1 MSIFDHTRLEA
12 AALGLDWEGIRRGVY
27 SDKYFVNIARLLGT
41 LSAQGY
47 TYAGDDGRLPAAR
60 AAGLPIGE
68 MQVEM
73 QWFTRRPGLTVV
85 AGVDAALAVLREAT
99 GYWEGERFVNTAD
112 ALQVWA
118 VEDGDT
124 VTYHGNPREVQP
136 VLRVRGRYRDFG
148 PLETV
153 TLGFL
158 TRASRIATNTYQ
170 ILQASRGKPV
180 LFFPARFDLPS
191 VQAVDGYAYALGV
204 ARYNHDYRAAV
215 KPFIST
221 DAQGAWWGGKG
232 GGTTAHAYLACF
244 LGDIPE
250 AMLAFART
258 LPPEVPRIALVD
270 FNNACARDAVRVTEA
285 MFAEYRRLKEA
296 GKPDEAARFR
306 LFGVRLDTSGDL
318 RDAGLTP
325 LGDPKLDLGV
335 NPRLVWQVR
344 EALDHAWEGWHLP
357 AAWREEARRYCA
369 DVKIVVSGGFR
380 PEKIALFERLG
391 VPVDFY
397 GVGSWFYD
405 NHGPTNTD
413 FTADVVRVQVG
424 GEWLDMAKVGR
435 RACENPA
442 LQRVW

>member
-1 MSIFDHTRLEA
+1 MSLFDGRRLA
-12 AALGLDWEGIRRGVY
+12 AETLALDWEGIRRGVY
-27 SDKYFVNIARLLGT
+27 ADKYFVNIANLLAA
-41 LSAQGY
+41 LSTAGY
-47 TYAGDDGRLPAAR
+47 TYRGQHGRVPAAD
-60 AAGLPIGE
+60 AALAVGDVE
-68 MQVEM
+68 VEM
-73 QWFTRRPGLTVV
+73 QWFTRRQGLTVV
-85 AGVDAALAVLREAT
+85 AGVDVALAILREAA
-99 GYWEGERFVNTAD
+99 GYWEGARFVNTAD
-112 ALQVWA
+112 ALRVWA

-124 VTYHGNPREVQP
+124 VTYHGDPRAVQP

-153 TLGFL
+153 TLGYL

-180 LFFPARFDLPS
+180 LFFPARFDLPA
-191 VQAVDGYAYALGV
+191 VQALDGYAYALGV
-204 ARYNHDYRAAV
+204 QRYNHDYGAAV
-215 KPFIST
+215 QPFIST

-270 FNNACARDAVRVTEA
+270 FNNTCARDAVRVAEA
-285 MFAEYRRLKEA
+285 MFGEYRRLMEA
-296 GKPDEAARFR
+296 HQPEEAARFR

-318 RDAGLTP
+318 RDAGLPP
-325 LGDPKLDLGV
+325 LGDPALDLGV

-344 EALDHAWEGWHLP
+344 EALDHAWERWDVP
-357 AAWREEARRYCA
+357 PAWRAEARRYCQE
-369 DVKIVVSGGFR
+369 VKIVVSGGFR
-380 PEKIALFERLG
+380 PEKLARFEKLG

-413 FTADVVRVQVG
+413 FTADVVRVRVG
-424 GEWLDMAKVGR
+424 EEWLDMAKVGR
-435 RACENPA
+435 QACENPA
-442 LQRVW
+442 LQRIW

>member
-1 MSIFDHTRLEA
+1 MSLFDGRRLSA
-12 AALGLDWEGIRRGVY
+12 DTFALDWEGIRRGRY
-27 SDKYFVNIARLLGT
+27 ADKYFVNIAHLLEV
-41 LSAQGY
+41 LSREGY
-47 TYAGDDGRLPAAR
+47 VYRGEHGRVPAEEAALAVGDA
-60 AAGLPIGE
+60 E
-68 MQVEM
+68 VEM
-73 QWFTRRPGLTVV
+73 QWFTRRPGTTVV
-85 AGVDAALAVLREAT
+85 AGVDVALAILREAT

-124 VTYHGNPREVQP
+124 VTYGGDPRNVQP

-180 LFFPARFDLPS
+180 LFFPARFDLPA

-204 ARYNHDYRAAV
+204 ARYNHDYEAAV
-215 KPFIST
+215 QPFIST

-232 GGTTAHAYLACF
+232 GGTTAHAYLATF

-250 AMLAFART
+250 AMLAFARV
-258 LPPEVPRIALVD
+258 LPPEIPRIALVD
-270 FNNACARDAVRVTEA
+270 FNNACARDAVRVAEA
-285 MFAEYRRLKEA
+285 MFGEYRRLQEA
-296 GKPDEAARFR
+296 HKPDEAARFR

-318 RDAGLTP
+318 RDSGLTP
-325 LGDPKLDLGV
+325 LGDPALDLGV

-344 EALDHAWEGWHLP
+344 EALDHAWEGWNLP
-357 AAWREEARRYCA
+357 AAWREEARRYCQS
-369 DVKIVVSGGFR
+369 VKIVVSGGFR
-380 PEKIALFERLG
+380 PEKIARFERLG

-413 FTADVVRVQVG
+413 FTADVVRVKIG
-424 GEWLDMAKVGR
+424 GAWREMAKTGR
-435 RACENPA
+435 RSCNNPM

>member
-1 MSIFDHTRLEA
+1 MSIFDGQRLPAEK
-12 AALGLDWEGIRRGVY
+12 LGLDWEGIRRGVY
-27 SDKYFVNIARLLGT
+27 SDKYFVNIAQLLQT
-41 LSAQGY
+41 LSQQGY
-47 TYAGDDGRLPAAR
+47 TYAGKHGRLSPEQAAHAR
-60 AAGLPIGE
+60 LGDAY
-68 MQVEM
+68 VEM
-73 QWFTRRPGLTVV
+73 QWFTRRPGTTVV
-85 AGVDAALAVLREAT
+85 AGVDIALAILRGAT
-99 GYWEGERFVNTAD
+99 GFWEGEQFISTAE

-118 VEDGDT
+118 IEDGDV
-124 VTYHGNPREVQP
+124 VTYHGDPQQVQP

-153 TLGFL
+153 TLGYL
-158 TRASRIATNTYQ
+158 TRASRVATNTYQ

-180 LFFPARFDLPS
+180 LFFPARFDLPA
-191 VQAVDGYAYALGV
+191 VQALDGYAYALGV
-204 ARYNHDYRAAV
+204 QRYNHDFGANV

-270 FNNACARDAVRVTEA
+270 FNNDCARDAVKVLEA

-296 GKPDEAARFR
+296 GKPEEAARFR

-318 RDAGLTP
+318 RDQGLQP
-325 LGDPKLDLGV
+325 LGDPALDLGV

-344 EALDHAWEGWHLP
+344 EALDRAWEQWHLP
-357 AAWREEARRYCA
+357 PEWREEARRYCQ
-369 DVKIVVSGGFR
+369 DVKIVVSGGFK
-380 PEKIALFERLG
+380 PEKIERFERLR

-413 FTADVVRVQVG
+413 FTADVVRVRLG
-424 GEWLDMAKVGR
+424 DTWYDMAKIGR
-435 RACENPA
+435 RACDNPN
-442 LQRVW
+442 LRRVW

>member
-1 MSIFDHTRLEA
+1 MTLFDGRRLPPET
-12 AALGLDWEGIRRGVY
+12 LGLDWEGIRRGIY
-27 SDKYFVNIARLLGT
+27 SDKYFVNLATLLGELSRRGYRYAGQHGR
-41 LSAQGY
+41 LSA
-47 TYAGDDGRLPAAR
+47 AEADLAVGDVA
-60 AAGLPIGE
+60 
-68 MQVEM
+68 VEM
-73 QWFTRRPGLTVV
+73 QWFTRRRGTTVI
-85 AGVDAALAVLREAT
+85 AGVDAALAILREAT
-99 GYWEGERFVNTAD
+99 GYWEGDRFVNTAD
-112 ALQVWA
+112 ALEVWA

-124 VTYHGNPREVQP
+124 TTYHGNPRAVQP

-148 PLETV
+148 ALETV
-153 TLGFL
+153 TLGYL

-170 ILQASRGKPV
+170 ILEASRGKPV
-180 LFFPARFDLPS
+180 LFFPARFDLPA
-191 VQAVDGYAYALGV
+191 VQAVDGYAYAVGV
-204 ARYNHDYRAAV
+204 ARYNHDHGAAV
-215 KPFIST
+215 RPFVST

-270 FNNACARDAVRVTEA
+270 FNNACARDAVRVAEA
-285 MFAEYRRLKEA
+285 MFGEYRRLKEA
-296 GKPDEAARFR
+296 GKPEEAARFR

-318 RDAGLTP
+318 RDEGLQP

-344 EALDHAWEGWHLP
+344 EALDSAWERWHLP
-357 AAWREEARRYCA
+357 PAWREEARNYCRNI
-369 DVKIVVSGGFR
+369 KIVVSGGFR
-380 PEKIALFERLG
+380 TEKIGLFERLG

-413 FTADVVRVQVG
+413 FTADVVKVKVG
-424 GEWLDMAKVGR
+424 DVWQPMAKVGR
-435 RACENPA
+435 QACDNPR
-442 LQRVW
+442 LKRVW

>member
-1 MSIFDHTRLEA
+1 MTFFDRSRLPAETFD
-12 AALGLDWEGIRRGVY
+12 LDWEGIRRGVY
-27 SDKYFVNIARLLGT
+27 ADKYFVNIAHLLAA
-41 LSAQGY
+41 LSESGY
-47 TYAGDDGRLPAAR
+47 TYDGEHSRLPNEQVH
-60 AAGLPIGE
+60 GLPVGE
-68 MQVEM
+68 VQVEM
-73 QWFTRRPGLTVV
+73 QWFTRRPGTTVV
-85 AGVDAALAVLREAT
+85 AGVDAALAILRQAT
-99 GYWEGERFVNTAD
+99 GYWQGERFISTAN

-118 VEDGDT
+118 VYDGDT
-124 VTYHGNPREVQP
+124 VTYSGNPQAVQP

-191 VQAVDGYAYALGV
+191 AQAVDGYAYAIGV
-204 ARYNHDYRAAV
+204 ARYNHDHDAQV
-215 KPFIST
+215 QPFIST
-221 DAQGAWWGGKG
+221 DAQGAWWGGQG

-244 LGDIPE
+244 AGDIPE

-258 LPPEVPRIALVD
+258 LPPEIPRIALVD
-270 FNNACARDAVRVTEA
+270 FNNACARDAVRVAGA

-296 GKPDEAARFR
+296 GQTEQAARFR

-318 RDAGLTP
+318 RDSGLTP

-344 EALDHAWEGWHLP
+344 DALDHAWEHWQLP
-357 AAWREEARRYCA
+357 PAWREEARHYCQE
-369 DVKIVVSGGFR
+369 VKIVVSGGFR

-413 FTADVVRVQVG
+413 FTADVVRIKI
-424 GEWLDMAKVGR
+424 GETWHNMAKIGR
-435 RACENPA
+435 RACDNPR
-442 LQRVW
+442 LERVW

>member
-1 MSIFDHTRLEA
+1 MTLFDGRRLPPE
-12 AALGLDWEGIRRGVY
+12 ALGLDWEGIRRGIY
-27 SDKYFVNIARLLGT
+27 SDKYFVNLATLLGE
-41 LSAQGY
+41 LSRSGY
-47 TYAGDDGRLPAAR
+47 RYAGQHGRIPAAE
-60 AAGLPIGE
+60 ADLAVGDVE
-68 MQVEM
+68 VEM
-73 QWFTRRPGLTVV
+73 QWFTRRRGTTVI
-85 AGVDAALAVLREAT
+85 AGVDAALAILREAT
-99 GYWEGERFVNTAD
+99 GYWEGDRFVNTAD
-112 ALQVWA
+112 ALEVWA

-124 VTYHGNPREVQP
+124 TTYHGDPRAVQP
-136 VLRVRGRYRDFG
+136 VLRVHGRYRDFG

-153 TLGFL
+153 TLGYL

-170 ILQASRGKPV
+170 ILEASRGKPV
-180 LFFPARFDLPS
+180 LFFPARFDLPE
-191 VQAVDGYAYALGV
+191 VQAVDGYAYAVGV
-204 ARYNHDYRAAV
+204 QRYNYDYGAAV

-221 DAQGAWWGGKG
+221 DAQGMWWGGKG

-270 FNNACARDAVRVTEA
+270 FNNACARDAVRVAEA
-285 MFAEYRRLKEA
+285 MFGEYRRLKEA
-296 GKPDEAARFR
+296 GKPEEAARFR

-318 RDAGLTP
+318 RDEGLRP

-344 EALDHAWEGWHLP
+344 EALDSAWERWHLP
-357 AAWREEARRYCA
+357 SAWHEEARNYCR
-369 DVKIVVSGGFR
+369 DIKIVVSGGFR
-380 PEKIALFERLG
+380 TEKISLFERLG

-413 FTADVVRVQVG
+413 FTADVVKIKVG
-424 GEWLDMAKVGR
+424 GVWQPMAKVGR
-435 RACENPA
+435 QACENPRLKRA
-442 LQRVW
+442 W